1 MAYAKIH
8 TPFLI
13 FYVML
18 LAIIAMIVGIA
29 LLVYSAEFFIEG
41 SSGIALKFGMPKL
54 LVGMLVIGVGTS
66 APEIVVSVLSTLNG
80 APGLALGNAYGSNI
94 TNITLVLGATAL
106 VSPLFIQKSLVK
118 SDFLIL
124 IGITALAIFQ
134 LLDGQV
140 SRLDGAILLGALA
153 VFLAFQIYMAK
164 LGKSASDDVPDT
176 VDFRMGVAV
185 AKLIGGLVVLVLSS
199 RLVVWGAVEI
209 AKIAGLSELIIGLT
223 IVAIGTS
230 LPELVSSIIAVR
242 KGEDE
247 MALGNVIG
255 SNIFNTLAVVGIPAA
270 IMPMAVAQEVV
281 SRDMIVMGG
290 VTGLLFILCLLA
302 VRGSQKLGRG
312 VGAVLLS
319 IFIGYTVWL
328 FVGG

>member
-1 MAYAKIH
+1 
-8 TPFLI
+8 
-13 FYVML
+13 ML

-29 LLVYSAEFFIEG
+29 LLVYSAEYFIEG
-41 SSGIALKFGMPKL
+41 SSSVALKFGMPKL
-54 LVGMLVIGVGTS
+54 LVGMLVIGIGTS
-66 APEIVVSVLSTLNG
+66 APEIVVSVLSALNG
-80 APGLALGNAYGSNI
+80 SPGLALGNAYGSNI

-106 VSPLFIQKSLVK
+106 ISPLFIQKSLVK

-124 IGITALAIFQ
+124 IAVTALAMFQ

-140 SRLDGAILLGALA
+140 SRLDGVVLLGGLA

-164 LGKSASDDVPDT
+164 IGKSGSDDVPET
-176 VDFRMGVAV
+176 VNFHMGKAI
-185 AKLIGGLVVLVLSS
+185 AKLVGGLVVLVLSS

-209 AKIAGLSELIIGLT
+209 AKLAGLSELIIGLT
-223 IVAIGTS
+223 IVAVGTS
-230 LPELVSSIIAVR
+230 LPELVSSIIAAR

-255 SNIFNTLAVVGIPAA
+255 SNIFNTLAVVGVPAIIA
-270 IMPMAVAQEVV
+270 PMVVAREVV
-281 SRDMIVMGG
+281 SRDMMVMAG
-290 VTGLLFILCLLA
+290 VTGLLFVLCLLA

-312 VGAVLLS
+312 VGALLLS

-328 FVGG
+328 FVGV